1 MTDVL
6 RDMHDKEQV
15 RLAHLRACRV
25 YRLDEEAYALA
36 ADAVARMRKE
46 DVSLLDALAPP
57 DTVGREPSDVACF
70 LTSLDKHLRA
80 LGVALSA
87 SLLLTEGE
95 RGEYGEH
102 VAYPQNRH
110 TEEAYRLLTRRMKRP
125 GVTYCTDFAASCAE
139 VRDGLADLCI
149 LPLRDGEGAYLRT
162 FLHLLEEYGLSVR
175 AYAFREDE
183 DGGGTHYALCGRGVC
198 IPTREKSLCMEILL
212 PARRENDAAAFTALV
227 SAIGGGLI
235 AGEMLPDLHTAG
247 TLARLAYRIDGKSA
261 ETLLLALRLFASDA
275 LVYGVSAYL
284 E

>member
-6 RDMHDKEQV
+6 RDMHDEEQRHLV
-15 RLAHLRACRV
+15 RLRANRA

-36 ADAVARMRKE
+36 ENAVARVRKE
-46 DVSLLDALAPP
+46 SGSLLDVLVPP
-57 DTVGREPSDVACF
+57 DTVGREPKDVASF
-70 LTSLDKHLRA
+70 LTSLDKHLHG
-80 LGVALSA
+80 LGVAFSA
-87 SLLLTEGE
+87 SSLLTEEE

-149 LPLRDGEGAYLRT
+149 LPLRDGEGAYLRS

-175 AYAFREDE
+175 AYAFCEDE
-183 DGGGTHYALCGRGVC
+183 EGGGTHYALCGRGVC
-198 IPTREKSLCMEILL
+198 IPVREKMLCMEILL
-212 PARRENDAAAFTALV
+212 PARRENDAAALTALV

-235 AGEMLPDLHTAG
+235 VGEILPDPHTAG
-247 TLARLAYRIDGKSA
+247 TLARLAYRIDEKNA

-275 LVYGVSAYL
+275 LVYGVSAYR